1 MDEEEAATLTK
12 LRIVYI
18 VSLVILGV
26 LVVLTV
32 FRPMAS
38 GEKFS
43 TVSRESV
50 IEKEDE
56 WIIEFDIV
64 NREGKDTSYTIEWS
78 TGGESYTQKV
88 LIRDG
93 HKFTSIYN
101 FYPETVR
108 EGKAHLTIWK
118 EGEATPFEE
127 STYYISFGEQ

>member
-1 MDEEEAATLTK
+1 MTK

-38 GEKFS
+38 EEKFS

-64 NREGKDTSYTIEWS
+64 NREGKDMNYVINWS
-78 TGGESYTQKV
+78 TGGETYSERV
-88 LIRDG
+88 LVKDG
-93 HKFTSIYN
+93 HKFTCIQHY
-101 FYPETVR
+101 YPETVKG
-108 EGKAHLTIWK
+108 GKVHLAICK

-127 STYYISFGEQ
+127 CTYYLRFEGQ

>member
-1 MDEEEAATLTK
+1 MK
-12 LRIVYI
+12 MPKFRIVYI

-43 TVSRESV
+43 TVSRESI

-64 NREGKDTSYTIEWS
+64 NREGKDMNYVINWS
-78 TGGESYTQKV
+78 TGGETYSERV
-88 LIRDG
+88 LVKDG
-93 HKFTSIYN
+93 HKFTCIQHY
-101 FYPETVR
+101 YPETVKG
-108 EGKAHLTIWK
+108 GKVHLAIRK
-118 EGEATPFEE
+118 EGEAAPFEE
-127 STYYISFGEQ
+127 CTYYLRFEGQ